1 MTPVVFCAL
10 VSFQGC
16 AHVEIDQLAT
26 ELPRS
31 GPEKTLAALEA
42 VRPPDRDR
50 VQYLLDRGLLKI
62 YNGDLAGGRRDL
74 EAAKQLMAS
83 LRAVSATETLAAA
96 TVNETLRK
104 YNGTPS
110 DQVLVHIM
118 LALGY
123 LLAGDAEGARVE
135 MLQANVMMQQ
145 LSDGDST
152 SGQLASARFLAGV
165 VYELNNERDDA
176 MISYRRAYEI
186 MRERSEAIPS
196 ALQVSLLNL
205 SWTQGFHDEY
215 ERYATAFS
223 RERQL
228 PTDNDGEW
236 ILFYHDGVVSNKQ
249 ESRFTVYAP
258 AIDGL
263 ISIVMPKYPFYQ
275 YRPRYLSLRSGEH
288 QQRTDIIE
296 NIEKRA
302 REDLND
308 ENAALLTAATA
319 RAVTKYQ
326 VQKGAAEHND
336 LSGIAATIF
345 AVASEQADLRSWN
358 MLPSSI
364 QIARTTAPVHL
375 GAEIIE
381 KNVELP
387 AFRDITDGSHIL
399 LFATSLN
406 DRIHTFPPIESIE
419 KEFTADDRVQTIAGE
434 FQ

>member
-10 VSFQGC
+10 ASFQGC
-16 AHVEIDQLAT
+16 AHLQIDQLAT

-42 VRPPDRDR
+42 IHPPDRDM

-62 YNGDLAGGRRDL
+62 YNGDLAGGRQDL

-83 LRAVSATETLAAA
+83 LRAISATETLAAA

-110 DQVLVHIM
+110 DQVLVHVM
-118 LALGY
+118 LAFGY
-123 LLAGDAEGARVE
+123 LFAGDVDGARVE

-145 LSDGDST
+145 LSEGDST

-165 VYELNNERDDA
+165 VYELNNELDDA

-215 ERYATAFS
+215 ERYATAFG

-228 PTDNDGEW
+228 PTENDGEW

-249 ESRFTVYAP
+249 ESRFTVFAP
-258 AIDGL
+258 EIDGL
-263 ISIVMPKYPFYQ
+263 ISIAMPKYPSYQ
-275 YRPRYLSLRSGEH
+275 YRPRHLSLRSGK
-288 QQRTDIIE
+288 QRQRTDIVE

-302 REDLND
+302 REDLD
-308 ENAALLTAATA
+308 EQNAALLAAATA
-319 RAVTKYQ
+319 RAIAKYQ
-326 VQKGAAEHND
+326 VQKGAAEQND
-336 LSGIAATIF
+336 LSGILATIIT
-345 AVASEQADLRSWN
+345 VASEQADVRSWN

-364 QIARTTAPVHL
+364 QIARTTTPVHA
-375 GAEIIE
+375 GAEIVE
-381 KNVELP
+381 KNIELP
-387 AFRDITDGSHIL
+387 AFREVTDGSHIL

-406 DRIHTFPPIESIE
+406 DRIYTFPPTGLIE
-419 KEFTADDRVQTIAGE
+419 KELTPDARVQTVAGE
-434 FQ
+434 F